1 MIWGPAWKGSDGEQ
15 VRGQLGWERDFVG
28 FGLMLVDYL
37 RWSGGDLFA
46 GGGSRRGLL

>member
-1 MIWGPAWKGSDGEQ
+1 MIWGPAWKGNDGEQ